1 MQDNWMNRLA
11 FSMAFILVIMGLVNN
26 LPNIPGLLELIQAIP
41 GLSGLPRISKF
52 NSEFFF
58 PLTFIFMTMVALL
71 RSSFAR
77 DWKDQGSLK
86 YVCGISL
93 DILMLS
99 VILAFGAF
107 YLIENEQVCLIDT
120 LNGDRARA
128 MAENLARAKE

>member
-58 PLTFIFMTMVALL
+58 L
-71 RSSFAR
+71 
-77 DWKDQGSLK
+77 
-86 YVCGISL
+86 
-93 DILMLS
+93 
-99 VILAFGAF
+99 
-107 YLIENEQVCLIDT
+107 
-120 LNGDRARA
+120 
-128 MAENLARAKE
+128 